1 MYKIVP
7 KNEKTLQACL
17 KHELRVLLP
26 PSAASFLVK
35 EEREKLLPNWPYNY
49 KQMVVLT
56 GVRGRVTEHN

>member
-1 MYKIVP
+1 MK
-7 KNEKTLQACL
+7 KRCRFCL

-49 KQMVVLT
+49 KQMVVL